1 MPDFVD
7 GDPEA
12 MAAYSGQLK
21 APDMPGS
28 LGRLGNGLNATGL
41 FEGIAMSLL
50 DKAATAEMT
59 AFLTKTTVDLA
70 TDSTKVK
77 AIAASYTAADAA
89 SALTLASSS
98 FKIAQQGLSLLK
110 QASSSIGQAPKS
122 QDETSDAPAAD
133 GPQASV

>member
-21 APDMPGS
+21 APDLPGS
-28 LGRLGNGLNATGL
+28 LSRLGNGLNASGL

-59 AFLTKTTVDLA
+59 AFLTKITEELV

-77 AIAASYTAADAA
+77 TIAAGYSAADAA
-89 SALTLASSS
+89 SALTLAASS
-98 FKIAQQGLSLLK
+98 FKIAEKGLSLLK
-110 QASSSIGQAPKS
+110 QASSSISQAPQS
-122 QDETSDAPAAD
+122 QNESTEASAAD
-133 GPQASV
+133 GTQATV